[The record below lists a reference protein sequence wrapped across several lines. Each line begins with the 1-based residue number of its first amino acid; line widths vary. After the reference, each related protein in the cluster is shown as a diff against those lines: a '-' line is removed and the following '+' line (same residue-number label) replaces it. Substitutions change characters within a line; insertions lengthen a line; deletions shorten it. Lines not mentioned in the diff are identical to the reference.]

1 MSAIERYLARY
12 AEPVARQLDGLD
24 GVFVRCVTIPSC
36 GEGRALLYALVTVPS
51 CIDGAVLAVVVVNER
66 TDASTEVKAA
76 NRVTFAACAEAYG
89 PGVPLESAGA
99 LVHKTEFGAVLLI
112 DRTATRAFGPRQGV
126 GLARRIAA
134 DIAVALC
141 HDGRLLS
148 PWIHCTDADV
158 RLPADYFDRTALLS
172 TEGNEPLSGAI
183 YPFVHV
189 CDQGSRQR
197 AVVAAYDTWLR
208 YYVAGLRWAGSPY
221 AFHCVG
227 STIAIRV
234 DAYVSVRGVPRRMA
248 GEDFHLLMKLRKVGQ
263 LACLDGAPIRL
274 QGRVSG
280 RVPFGTGAAVSAL
293 LDSGAV
299 LQVHDPAVFVHLQ
312 AWLQV
317 LGDVVDDPTV
327 AVVDAVVRRCDD
339 DPALRG
345 DVLVEALARV
355 GRLDRLQRALN
366 QARSPMR
373 RSHQAMVAFDGLRT
387 LRLIHTLRDLAWPD
401 IPLSQALHEAPF
413 SVPLVARV

>member
-1 MSAIERYLARY
+1 
-12 AEPVARQLDGLD
+12 
-24 GVFVRCVTIPSC
+24 
-36 GEGRALLYALVTVPS
+36 
-51 CIDGAVLAVVVVNER
+51 
-66 TDASTEVKAA
+66 
-76 NRVTFAACAEAYG
+76 
-89 PGVPLESAGA
+89 
-99 LVHKTEFGAVLLI
+99 
-112 DRTATRAFGPRQGV
+112 
-126 GLARRIAA
+126 
-134 DIAVALC
+134 
-141 HDGRLLS
+141 
-148 PWIHCTDADV
+148 
-158 RLPADYFDRTALLS
+158 
-172 TEGNEPLSGAI
+172 
-183 YPFVHV
+183 
-189 CDQGSRQR
+189 
-197 AVVAAYDTWLR
+197 
-208 YYVAGLRWAGSPY
+208 
-221 AFHCVG
+221 
-227 STIAIRV
+227 
-234 DAYVSVRGVPRRMA
+234 MA